1 MDISAWIYDAFM
13 NYFEKKGLKEM
24 RKRVLEG
31 VRGRVLELGPGTG
44 VNLKFYSKEHIQS
57 LTFVDLNF
65 KSSLEEKARKKC
77 PNITLIKGDA
87 QHLPFED
94 KTFDSVVFTLVM
106 CSVDDPFIGLGEVRR
121 VLKDDGSI
129 HFIEHV
135 EPEKGRLKSLFNSI
149 NPAWHSFSGGCNLN
163 RDTEKTLEDAGFKL
177 KIMDKKFSNIFI
189 AGTGVKNI

>member
-24 RKRVLEG
+24 RKRVLEEVEG
-31 VRGRVLELGPGTG
+31 KVLELGPGTG
-44 VNLKFYSKEHIQS
+44 VNLKFYSKEKIQS
-57 LTFVDLNF
+57 LTFVDLKF

-77 PNITLIKGDA
+77 PNITLIKADA
-87 QHLPFED
+87 QELPFDD

-106 CSVDDPFIGLGEVRR
+106 CSVDDPFIGLSEVRR

-135 EPEKGRLKSLFNSI
+135 EPERGRLKPLFNAI
-149 NPAWHSFSGGCNLN
+149 NPAWNSFSGGCNLN
-163 RDTEKTLEDAGFKL
+163 RDTEQTLADAGFKL

-189 AGTGVKNI
+189 GGTGVKNI